1 MFLTVG
7 GMGGLIAIPGRRRV
21 LAMDEVLKDFA
32 LVPKT
37 LLLRG
42 LATAESFIV
51 VVMYDEGTV
60 ITLQE
65 KKREREKKVKK
76 FRPMKNSPLKK
87 NER

>member
-1 MFLTVG
+1 MLLTVG

-42 LATAESFIV
+42 LATAENFIV
-51 VVMYDEGTV
+51 VEIICV
-60 ITLQE
+60 
-65 KKREREKKVKK
+65 
-76 FRPMKNSPLKK
+76 
-87 NER
+87 